1 MSPDRIEPR
10 IRLAGS
16 LIIAGLLVQAL
27 SLLKIHPLAF
37 VAFLAV
43 GCPLVLAGV
52 ILFLYALVR
61 PEPRS

>member
-1 MSPDRIEPR
+1 MAPQPIELR

-16 LIIAGLLVQAL
+16 LVVAGLLVQAL

-37 VAFLAV
+37 VAFLLV

-52 ILFLYALVR
+52 LLFLYSLVR
-61 PEPRS
+61 PEGR